1 MGDSLDG
8 TGEPSPESQIVI
20 AVSYSAF
27 ANYLK
32 KVITILL
39 PDEDAVPPAFNTAL
53 EDKNNRECIK
63 KFLSDSQV
71 WALYIQR
78 SSSKGTRIG
87 LK

>member
-20 AVSYSAF
+20 VVSYSAF

-32 KVITILL
+32 KVVTVLL
-39 PDEDAVPPAFNTAL
+39 PDEDVVPPAINSAL
-53 EDKNNRECIK
+53 EDKNNQECVR
-63 KFLSDSQV
+63 KFVSDSQV

-78 SSSKGTRIG
+78 SSSKGTWID
-87 LK
+87 LQ

>member
-8 TGEPSPESQIVI
+8 AGDPSPGSQIVI
-20 AVSYSAF
+20 VVGYSDF

-32 KVITILL
+32 KVVTVLL
-39 PDEDAVPPAFNTAL
+39 PDEDVVPPAFNSTL
-53 EDKNNRECIK
+53 DDKINQECIR

-78 SSSKGTRIG
+78 SCSKGT
-87 LK
+87 

>member
-20 AVSYSAF
+20 VVSYSAF

-32 KVITILL
+32 KVVTVLL
-39 PDEDAVPPAFNTAL
+39 PDEDVVPPAFNSAL
-53 EDKNNRECIK
+53 EDKNNQECVR
-63 KFLSDSQV
+63 KFVSDSQV

-78 SSSKGTRIG
+78 SSSKGTWID
-87 LK
+87 LQ

>member
-20 AVSYSAF
+20 VVSYSAF

-32 KVITILL
+32 KVVTVLL
-39 PDEDAVPPAFNTAL
+39 PDEDVVPPAFNSAL
-53 EDKNNRECIK
+53 EDKSNQECVR
-63 KFLSDSQV
+63 KFLGDSQV

-78 SSSKGTRIG
+78 SSSKGTWIDSQ
-87 LK
+87 

>member
-20 AVSYSAF
+20 VVSYSAF

-32 KVITILL
+32 KVVKVLL
-39 PDEDAVPPAFNTAL
+39 PDEDVIPPAFNYAL
-53 EDKNNRECIK
+53 EVKSNQECVR
-63 KFLSDSQV
+63 KFLGDSQV

-78 SSSKGTRIG
+78 SSSKGTWID
-87 LK
+87 LQ